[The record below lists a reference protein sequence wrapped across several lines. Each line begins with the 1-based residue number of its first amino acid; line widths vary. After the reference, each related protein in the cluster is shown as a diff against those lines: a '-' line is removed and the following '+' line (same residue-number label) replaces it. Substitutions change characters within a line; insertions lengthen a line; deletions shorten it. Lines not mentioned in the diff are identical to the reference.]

1 MADAVAKPPRV
12 PRRRTGGPARRLPYL
27 LIAPAGLLMLGFIAY
42 PMLSVLYYS
51 LQNYNVTKPW
61 RNGYAGFDNF
71 TRIFTDDPQFW
82 DTPRLQRQMGRR
94 RGAAA
99 ARARPRAGPAGQ
111 PDLRRPRPRPRPG
124 LLALG
129 GVRGADHHH
138 LDAALQPLDRHQPLS
153 RGRGHRQYGTSLL
166 SDTGTVFWAAV
177 VAELWRGVP
186 FFAIL
191 ILADLQS
198 IPKDLYEAASVD
210 GAGRVRRF
218 FHITLPHLKDAI
230 ILSTLLRGVWEFNNV
245 DLLYTLTGGGPAGQT
260 TTLPL
265 YVANTGIHD
274 HDFGYAS
281 ALTTVAFVILLFCS
295 ILYLR
300 LSKFGG
306 EASDHRTRRAGP
318 RPAPARRPAA
328 GPPAGSAGAGSTRAC
343 RAGRS
348 ICRWA
353 CTWCSRS
360 SPSTGCCCSR
370 CARPARPRWCPGR
383 SPASTSRRSGTSAA
397 SGSSSRTA

>member
-1 MADAVAKPPRV
+1 MAHAVAKPPRV
-12 PRRRTGGPARRLPYL
+12 TRRRTGGPARRLPYL

-51 LQNYNVTKPW
+51 LRNYNVTKPW
-61 RNGYAGFDNF
+61 RNGYAGLDNF
-71 TRIFTDDPQFW
+71 TRILTDDPQFW
-82 DTPRLQRQMGRR
+82 DTLVFSGKWVVTEVLLQLLLGLALALLVNQTFLGR
-94 RGAAA
+94 GL
-99 ARARPRAGPAGQ
+99 ARALVFSPWAVSGVLTTTIWMLLYNPSTGISRYLADAGIGT
-111 PDLRRPRPRPRPG
+111 
-124 LLALG
+124 
-129 GVRGADHHH
+129 
-138 LDAALQPLDRHQPLS
+138 
-153 RGRGHRQYGTSLL
+153 YGTSVL

-191 ILADLQS
+191 LLADLQS

-210 GAGRVRRF
+210 GAGRARRF
-218 FHITLPHLKDAI
+218 LHITLPHLKDAI
-230 ILSTLLRGVWEFNNV
+230 VLSTLLRGVWEFNNV

-265 YVANTGIHD
+265 YVANTGING

-306 EASDHRTRRAGP
+306 ETK
-318 RPAPARRPAA
+318 
-328 GPPAGSAGAGSTRAC
+328 
-343 RAGRS
+343 
-348 ICRWA
+348 
-353 CTWCSRS
+353 
-360 SPSTGCCCSR
+360 
-370 CARPARPRWCPGR
+370 
-383 SPASTSRRSGTSAA
+383 
-397 SGSSSRTA
+397 

>member
-1 MADAVAKPPRV
+1 MANAVAK
-12 PRRRTGGPARRLPYL
+12 RTGAAPRRLPYL

-61 RNGYAGFDNF
+61 RNGYAGFENF

-82 DTPRLQRQMGRR
+82 DALTFSGKWVVTEVLLQLVLGVALALLVNQTFIGR
-94 RGAAA
+94 GI
-99 ARARPRAGPAGQ
+99 ARALVFSPWAVSGVLTTTIWMLLYNPSTGISRYLADAGIGT
-111 PDLRRPRPRPRPG
+111 
-124 LLALG
+124 
-129 GVRGADHHH
+129 
-138 LDAALQPLDRHQPLS
+138 
-153 RGRGHRQYGTSLL
+153 YGTSVL

-177 VAELWRGVP
+177 LAELWRGVP

-210 GAGRVRRF
+210 GAGRARQF

-230 ILSTLLRGVWEFNNV
+230 VLSTLLRGVWEFNNV

-265 YVANTGIHD
+265 YVANTGING

-306 EASDHRTRRAGP
+306 DTK
-318 RPAPARRPAA
+318 
-328 GPPAGSAGAGSTRAC
+328 
-343 RAGRS
+343 
-348 ICRWA
+348 
-353 CTWCSRS
+353 
-360 SPSTGCCCSR
+360 
-370 CARPARPRWCPGR
+370 
-383 SPASTSRRSGTSAA
+383 
-397 SGSSSRTA
+397 